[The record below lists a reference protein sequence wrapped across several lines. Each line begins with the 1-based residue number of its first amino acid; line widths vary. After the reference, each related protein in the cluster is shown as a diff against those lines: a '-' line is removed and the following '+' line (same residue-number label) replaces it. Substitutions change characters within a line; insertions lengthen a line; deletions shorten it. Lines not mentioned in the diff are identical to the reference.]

1 MREISMKM
9 ELFSVS
15 TQCTLTKNFTVI
27 KESLLEAEEI
37 MKTQKWFSGIVLIGF
52 GLYFIL
58 KDFNITLFPNV
69 FTWPTLL
76 IIVGLAFLFQGYGGK
91 DYSVIL
97 PGVIL
102 TGFGLHFHLVNKLA
116 IWPDHTGTFVLI
128 IALGFI
134 LQNQKT
140 GQGMLNGILFLLLA
154 VLLLF
159 YQEIIGSLT
168 FLNLSSKTLNNI
180 IPILFLLVGGYY
192 LLSKNKK

>member
-1 MREISMKM
+1 
-9 ELFSVS
+9 
-15 TQCTLTKNFTVI
+15 
-27 KESLLEAEEI
+27 
-37 MKTQKWFSGIVLIGF
+37 MKTQKWFSGIVLVGF

-58 KDFNITLFPNV
+58 KNFSITLFPD
-69 FTWPTLL
+69 FFSWATLL
-76 IIVGLAFLFQGYGGK
+76 VIVGSAFLFQGYGGK
-91 DYSVIL
+91 DYGSIL

-116 IWPDHTGTFVLI
+116 IWPDHTGTFILI

-159 YQEIIGSLT
+159 YQDILGSLT
-168 FLNLSSKTLNNI
+168 FLKVSSRTLHTI
-180 IPILFLLVGGYY
+180 IPVLFILVGGYY
-192 LLSKNKK
+192 LLSKNRK

>member
-1 MREISMKM
+1 
-9 ELFSVS
+9 
-15 TQCTLTKNFTVI
+15 
-27 KESLLEAEEI
+27 
-37 MKTQKWFSGIVLIGF
+37 MKTQKWFSGIALIGF

-58 KDFNITLFPNV
+58 QNVNHSLSSDLFS
-69 FTWPTLL
+69 WPTLL
-76 IIVGLAFLFQGYGGK
+76 LIVGVAFLFQGYGGK
-91 DYSVIL
+91 DYYSIL

-134 LQNQKT
+134 LQNLKT
-140 GQGMLNGILFLLLA
+140 GQGLLNGILFLLLA
-154 VLLLF
+154 ILLLF

-168 FLNLSSKTLNNI
+168 FINLSSKTLNNI
-180 IPILFLLVGGYY
+180 IPILFILVGGYY